1 MADKPL
7 SRLRRVPLL
16 RMALLAGGIA
26 LFVWLVVATGVEDLL
41 AGLAAV
47 GWGLALIVAYR
58 FLPLSVHTL
67 GWRAVIPGPPPPLL
81 PLLWIRWICESVNSL
96 LPVAQVGGELVRAR
110 LLAARGLAA
119 PLAGASVVV
128 DFSIGMMAQLVFTLV
143 GVLALPFIVGF
154 TPTVWSIMIAVVGA
168 GFVLALFVFSQ
179 HKGMF
184 GFGAGLVAKLARSQ
198 TWQRLA
204 GNARRLDRAVR
215 GLYGRR
221 PRVRRDFL
229 LRLLAW
235 FLGTGETWLAFYF
248 MGQPVGVVEA
258 VIIESLGF
266 AVRSLGFAVPGAI
279 GVLEG
284 GFVLI
289 GLMLGIDPSAALT
302 LALVKR
308 LREVILGIPALVG
321 WLIQEA
327 VRPAEQTGDTRT
339 GSGAR

>member
-1 MADKPL
+1 MVAKPL
-7 SRLRRVPLL
+7 SRLRRLPLL
-16 RMALLAGGIA
+16 RIALLVGGIT

-47 GWGLALIVAYR
+47 GWGLALIVLYR

-67 GWRAVIPGPPPPLL
+67 GWRAVIPGPPPPLM
-81 PLLWIRWICESVNSL
+81 PLLWIRLICESVNGL

-110 LLAARGLAA
+110 LLTARGVGG

-128 DFSIGMMAQLVFTLV
+128 DFSVGMLAQLLFTLV
-143 GVLALPFIVGF
+143 GVLALPFIVGL
-154 TPTVWSIMIAVVGA
+154 TPTVWSLLIAVLGA
-168 GFVLALFVFSQ
+168 AVVLALFVVSQ

-184 GFGAGLVAKLARSQ
+184 GFGAGLVARMARSE
-198 TWQRLA
+198 TWQRVA

-221 PRVRRDFL
+221 RRVRKDFL
-229 LRLLAW
+229 LRLLGW

-248 MGQPVGVVEA
+248 MGQPIGVVEA

-308 LREVILGIPALVG
+308 LREVILGIPTLAG

-327 VRPAEQTGDTRT
+327 VGPADRTEISRT
-339 GSGAR
+339 GSGAG